1 MDGVR
6 RRFWRN
12 LDWPLFALCLLA
24 AGAGLVA
31 IASASGSSLHDPT
44 VHSYLKHQ
52 GTAIALGVVG
62 MFIAAAIDYHA
73 LARWHRWLYAGT
85 LVLLAAVLVL
95 GRHRY
100 GAARWIPLG
109 GFELQPSEF
118 GKIVLVITLAAILAP
133 LAGTVHRWR
142 QALVPTLLAV
152 VPAALVA
159 KEPDLGTSMI
169 YAAALGGVLF
179 AAGFSGLR
187 LAVIGV
193 AGVGAAVGLVVA
205 HLRFHVPLP
214 IAPYQLDRLL
224 SFVNP
229 QADLQ
234 GSGWQVLQSE
244 LAVGSGR
251 LMGTGLFSGGVNN
264 QLHFLPEPQTDFMFA
279 SIANVGGFI
288 GAAGVLVL
296 LGAIVARILRSMA
309 AAGDVLG
316 GLIAGGVAAVLGFQT
331 LLNAAVA
338 LGVVPVTGV
347 PLPFFSYGG
356 SSVLADFLAV
366 GLVQSVHLRRRR
378 LQF

>member
-1 MDGVR
+1 VDGVR
-6 RRFWRN
+6 RRFWGN

-31 IASASGSSLHDPT
+31 IASASGSSLHDPV

-52 GTAIALGVVG
+52 GGAILLGVVG
-62 MFIAAAIDYHA
+62 MFVAAAIDYHT
-73 LARWHRWLYAGT
+73 LAVWYRWLYAGT
-85 LVLLAAVLVL
+85 LLLLVAVLIL

-118 GKIVLVITLAAILAP
+118 GKIALVVTLAAILAP
-133 LAGTVHRWR
+133 LAGRVRSWR
-142 QALVPTLLAV
+142 QAVVPTLLAV
-152 VPAALVA
+152 VPALLIA

-179 AAGFSGLR
+179 AAGFSGVR
-187 LAVIGV
+187 LAIVGAAGV
-193 AGVGAAVGLVVA
+193 AAAVGLIVA
-205 HLRFHVPLP
+205 HLRLHLPLP
-214 IAPYQLDRLL
+214 IASYQLNRLL

-251 LMGTGLFSGGVNN
+251 LVGTGLFSGGVNN
-264 QLHFLPEPQTDFMFA
+264 QLHFLPESQTDFMFA
-279 SIANVGGFI
+279 SIANFGGFI

-296 LGAIVARILRSMA
+296 LGAIVVRILRCMA

-316 GLIAGGVAAVLGFQT
+316 GLIAGGVAAVLCFQT

-356 SSVLADFLAV
+356 SSVVADFLAIGV
-366 GLVQSVHLRRRR
+366 VQSVHVRRRR